1 MTVTNE
7 AVTRIKGMIAT
18 GELAPGSRLPS
29 QDDLAYQLGLSRSAL
44 REAVRSLT
52 TMNILVSR
60 QGDGTYV
67 SSLRTPL
74 LLQPLAFAADILPDD
89 AMMQLLDLR
98 VALEPHAAGLAAAR
112 VTDDDVTALA
122 AIADRAAPVGP
133 PVGSSVAARA
143 DFLDASPAALLDTP
157 AADSLDSPAADFL
170 EADLAFH
177 RRILDLSGNE
187 AIATLVQAISPPA
200 LHARIVGAAPTPDVR
215 AMIHDDHRRIVHA
228 LADRDV
234 DAARAA
240 VAVHVTG
247 MRRLLREALGS
258 VA

>member
-7 AVTRIKGMIAT
+7 AVSRIKSMIAT
-18 GELAPGSRLPS
+18 GELPPGSRLPS
-29 QDDLAYQLGLSRSAL
+29 QDDLAFQLGLSRSAL

-89 AMMQLLDLR
+89 AVIQLLDLR
-98 VALEPHAAGLAAAR
+98 VALEPHAAALAATR
-112 VTDDDVTALA
+112 VTDSDVHALA
-122 AIADRAAPVGP
+122 TIAGRGAPGLSAAEFV
-133 PVGSSVAARA
+133 
-143 DFLDASPAALLDTP
+143 
-157 AADSLDSPAADFL
+157 

-187 AIATLVQAISPPA
+187 AIATLCQAISPPA
-200 LHARIVGAAPTPDVR
+200 LHARILGVAPAPDVR
-215 AMIHDDHRRIVHA
+215 SAVHDDHTRIVAA
-228 LADRDV
+228 LADQDV
-234 DAARAA
+234 EAARAA
-240 VAVHVTG
+240 MAVHVTG
-247 MRRLLREALGS
+247 MRRQLRQAL
-258 VA
+258 AAA

>member
-1 MTVTNE
+1 MPRVPSGRAYEALVERGSGMTVTNE
-7 AVTRIKGMIAT
+7 AVTRIKSMIAT
-18 GELAPGSRLPS
+18 GELPPGSRLPS

-89 AMMQLLDLR
+89 AVVQLLDLR

-112 VTDDDVTALA
+112 VNDADVQALA
-122 AIADRAAPVGP
+122 SIAGRGGP
-133 PVGSSVAARA
+133 G
-143 DFLDASPAALLDTP
+143 AS
-157 AADSLDSPAADFL
+157 AADLL

-177 RRILDLSGNE
+177 RRILELSGNE

-200 LHARIVGAAPTPDVR
+200 LHARILGVAPDAGTR
-215 AMIHDDHRRIVHA
+215 ATIHDDHTRIIQA
-228 LADRDV
+228 LADHDV

-240 VAVHVTG
+240 VAVHITG
-247 MRRLLREALGS
+247 MRRQLRRVLA
-258 VA
+258 AAA

>member
-1 MTVTNE
+1 MTVTND

-29 QDDLAYQLGLSRSAL
+29 QDDLADQLGLSRSAL

-89 AMMQLLDLR
+89 AVVQLLDLR
-98 VALEPHAAGLAAAR
+98 MALEPHAAGLAAAR
-112 VTDDDVTALA
+112 VTDDDVAALA
-122 AIADRAAPVGP
+122 TIADRGSPAA
-133 PVGSSVAARA
+133 SAA
-143 DFLDASPAALLDTP
+143 DFLD
-157 AADSLDSPAADFL
+157 
-170 EADLAFH
+170 ADLAFH

-200 LHARIVGAAPTPDVR
+200 LHARIIGVVPTADVR
-215 AMIHDDHRRIVHA
+215 ATIHDDHSRIVHA

-247 MRRLLREALGS
+247 MRRLLREILSSA
-258 VA
+258 A

>member
-7 AVTRIKGMIAT
+7 AVSRIKGMIAT

-89 AMMQLLDLR
+89 AVVQLLDLR
-98 VALEPHAAGLAAAR
+98 VALEPHAAALAAAR
-112 VTDDDVTALA
+112 VSDADVNALA
-122 AIADRAAPVGP
+122 AIARNGAPGA
-133 PVGSSVAARA
+133 SATE
-143 DFLDASPAALLDTP
+143 FLDA
-157 AADSLDSPAADFL
+157 
-170 EADLAFH
+170 DLTFH
-177 RRILDLSGNE
+177 RRVLELSGNE
-187 AIATLVQAISPPA
+187 AIATLCQAISSPA
-200 LHARIVGAAPTPDVR
+200 MYPRILGVAPAQDVR
-215 AMIHDDHRRIVHA
+215 AAVHDDHTRIVAA
-228 LADRDV
+228 LADHDV
-234 DAARAA
+234 EAARATM
-240 VAVHVTG
+240 AVHVTG
-247 MRRLLREALGS
+247 MRRQLRQVLA
-258 VA
+258 AA

>member
-7 AVTRIKGMIAT
+7 AVSRIKGMIAT
-18 GELAPGSRLPS
+18 GELTPGSRLPS

-89 AMMQLLDLR
+89 AVVQLLDLR
-98 VALEPHAAGLAAAR
+98 VALEPHAAALAAAR
-112 VTDDDVTALA
+112 VSDGDVHSLA
-122 AIADRAAPVGP
+122 VIAGRGAPGT
-133 PVGSSVAARA
+133 S
-143 DFLDASPAALLDTP
+143 
-157 AADSLDSPAADFL
+157 AADFL

-187 AIATLVQAISPPA
+187 AIATLCQAISPPA
-200 LHARIVGAAPTPDVR
+200 LHARILGVAPSPDVR
-215 AMIHDDHRRIVHA
+215 ATVHDDHGRIIAA
-228 LADRDV
+228 LADHDV
-234 DAARAA
+234 EAARAA
-240 VAVHVTG
+240 MSVHVTG
-247 MRRLLREALGS
+247 MRRQLRQLLA
-258 VA
+258 AAA

>member
-7 AVTRIKGMIAT
+7 AVTRIKSMIAT

-89 AMMQLLDLR
+89 AVVQLLDLR
-98 VALEPHAAGLAAAR
+98 VALEPHAAALAAAR
-112 VTDDDVTALA
+112 VSDADVYGLVTIAGRGAPGASA
-122 AIADRAAPVGP
+122 AE
-133 PVGSSVAARA
+133 
-143 DFLDASPAALLDTP
+143 
-157 AADSLDSPAADFL
+157 FL

-200 LHARIVGAAPTPDVR
+200 LHARILGVVPAPEVR
-215 AMIHDDHRRIVHA
+215 AMVHDDHTRIIAA
-228 LADRDV
+228 LADHDV
-234 DAARAA
+234 EAARAA
-240 VAVHVTG
+240 MSVHVTG
-247 MRRLLREALGS
+247 MRRQLRLVLA
-258 VA
+258 AAA

>member
-18 GELAPGSRLPS
+18 GELPPGSRLPS

-67 SSLRTPL
+67 SSLRPPL

-89 AMMQLLDLR
+89 AVVHLLDLR
-98 VALEPHAAGLAAAR
+98 VALEPHAAALAAAR
-112 VTDDDVTALA
+112 INDGEVHALA
-122 AIADRAAPVGP
+122 SIAGRCG
-133 PVGSSVAARA
+133 
-143 DFLDASPAALLDTP
+143 PAAS
-157 AADSLDSPAADFL
+157 AAEFL

-177 RRILDLSGNE
+177 RRILELSGNE

-200 LHARIVGAAPTPDVR
+200 LHARIHGVAPAPAVR
-215 AMIHDDHRRIVHA
+215 AAVLDDHTRIVQA
-228 LADRDV
+228 LADHDV
-234 DAARAA
+234 EAARAA

-247 MRRLLREALGS
+247 MRRQLRQVLA
-258 VA
+258 ATA

>member
-7 AVTRIKGMIAT
+7 AVTRIKGMIAA

-133 PVGSSVAARA
+133 PMGSSVAARA
-143 DFLDASPAALLDTP
+143 DFLDASPAAL
-157 AADSLDSPAADFL
+157 LDSPAADFL

>member
-7 AVTRIKGMIAT
+7 AVTRIKSMIAT

-29 QDDLAYQLGLSRSAL
+29 QDDLAFQLGLSRSAL

-89 AMMQLLDLR
+89 AVVQLLDLR
-98 VALEPHAAGLAAAR
+98 VALEPHAAALAAAR
-112 VTDDDVTALA
+112 VNDGDVHALSSIAGRGGPGASA
-122 AIADRAAPVGP
+122 AE
-133 PVGSSVAARA
+133 
-143 DFLDASPAALLDTP
+143 
-157 AADSLDSPAADFL
+157 FL

-200 LHARIVGAAPTPDVR
+200 LHARLLGIVPEPEVR
-215 AMIHDDHRRIVHA
+215 ATVFDDHTRIVQA
-228 LADRDV
+228 LADHDV
-234 DAARAA
+234 EAARAA
-240 VAVHVTG
+240 VAVHVAG
-247 MRRLLREALGS
+247 MRRQLRQVLA
-258 VA
+258 AAA